1 MIKTAIEN
9 KQNLIVEGCYIP
21 FDWEKDF
28 EQEYLDNI
36 RYYCLVMSEEYIR
49 NHFADIKSYASLIE
63 NRIDDYYCTLETVL
77 EDNRQV
83 LELAIIHKV
92 NYILIDD
99 EYKIDIDLER

>member
-1 MIKTAIEN
+1 
-9 KQNLIVEGCYIP
+9 
-21 FDWEKDF
+21 
-28 EQEYLDNI
+28 
-36 RYYCLVMSEEYIR
+36 MSEEYIR
-49 NHFADIKSYASLIE
+49 NHFADIKSYASVIE

-83 LELAIIHKV
+83 LELAITHKV